1 MPQEVQA
8 KLKEWI
14 RTREELSEDDA
25 LKMTGEVKRALLLK
39 GIPLGKGFRGVP
51 VERIARIET
60 SKREDEREPQES
72 EDEDDTETAR
82 LRLKQDWER
91 NRTNVEVNR
100 DVNFVNS
107 RKTRPPGRRWP
118 APQNQVLICYG
129 CGKPGHLA
137 RNCPERRYETYQQTG
152 YRANRFQGRWD
163 HGKDSRNQANW
174 RGKERILQ
182 VSTGEGAVSVHVIIG
197 GERLAA
203 ILDTGASPCV
213 MDSNTAK
220 KTKLFESMIANPTD
234 VYGLCS
240 NPVPVLGYA
249 DAEIRIEKGEPTT
262 QRIQILDTD
271 EPTLLLGRTFM
282 QKLGSM
288 EFDFERDRIK
298 LGKHWLD
305 VENTVKGATPLARAQ
320 VVKREE
326 ELDGSIAEETVEL
339 LGPEL
344 VEGQRNL
351 IEALA
356 LQYEGIF
363 SRNRRQPTR
372 TKFDVHHAIVT
383 ADNPPQSPRPRRVPP
398 SWETEINH
406 QLEEMMGANP
416 PICRPSNSP
425 WSSDVVLVKKKD
437 GSLRFAVDYRRL
449 NAITKRDQYSLPNRI
464 FDKLRGSCFFS
475 KLDIASAYWTVPIR
489 ESDIEKTAFH
499 TPRGL
504 FEMIVMPFGLCNS
517 QATFQRLIDRALRGV
532 SNAES
537 FVDDILIFFN
547 SFEEHL
553 SNLRDVFQRLEFA
566 GLQLRKDKCR
576 LAYRGVEFLGHW
588 ISEEGR
594 SPLTG
599 YAKRVHSFSRPN
611 NVKELQRYLGM
622 ANYYRCYIRNFSMV
636 AEPLYTLTRTGQKW
650 YWDEQCERAFD
661 ELRNRL
667 LKEPVMLTY
676 PCWEREFH
684 IETDACATGVGG
696 VLGQM
701 DERTGKIRPIEYFS
715 SALSSSQ
722 RNYSA
727 GQLEAWAAIAAS
739 RKWAVYL
746 KGSVGVVL
754 HTDHSPLKWIL
765 TQRDPKPTFT
775 RWLMELQEI
784 PLRIETRS
792 GKDNIVADYLSRKPD
807 QELDEDVN
815 AEDMFEEKVFQV
827 HSREA
832 LQRKIER
839 GQREDPVIRNAVS
852 QIQSQGGVSKGQL
865 KGVGEKLNIQNGIL
879 LFENRIIVPQKTR
892 LEVLERVHSQ
902 HHLGANGTL
911 QSLRNSYFWIKMNRD
926 TRMYCRGCLTCH
938 RAKPMNKGREPVQE
952 MDISKGIPGYAVGI
966 DVGTLPWA
974 EGGYRYCLLMVDL
987 FHRNLTRIVT

>member
-1 MPQEVQA
+1 
-8 KLKEWI
+8 
-14 RTREELSEDDA
+14 
-25 LKMTGEVKRALLLK
+25 
-39 GIPLGKGFRGVP
+39 
-51 VERIARIET
+51 
-60 SKREDEREPQES
+60 
-72 EDEDDTETAR
+72 
-82 LRLKQDWER
+82 
-91 NRTNVEVNR
+91 
-100 DVNFVNS
+100 
-107 RKTRPPGRRWP
+107 
-118 APQNQVLICYG
+118 
-129 CGKPGHLA
+129 
-137 RNCPERRYETYQQTG
+137 
-152 YRANRFQGRWD
+152 
-163 HGKDSRNQANW
+163 
-174 RGKERILQ
+174 
-182 VSTGEGAVSVHVIIG
+182 
-197 GERLAA
+197 
-203 ILDTGASPCV
+203 
-213 MDSNTAK
+213 
-220 KTKLFESMIANPTD
+220 
-234 VYGLCS
+234 
-240 NPVPVLGYA
+240 
-249 DAEIRIEKGEPTT
+249 
-262 QRIQILDTD
+262 
-271 EPTLLLGRTFM
+271 
-282 QKLGSM
+282 
-288 EFDFERDRIK
+288 
-298 LGKHWLD
+298 
-305 VENTVKGATPLARAQ
+305 
-320 VVKREE
+320 
-326 ELDGSIAEETVEL
+326 
-339 LGPEL
+339 
-344 VEGQRNL
+344 
-351 IEALA
+351 
-356 LQYEGIF
+356 
-363 SRNRRQPTR
+363 
-372 TKFDVHHAIVT
+372 
-383 ADNPPQSPRPRRVPP
+383 
-398 SWETEINH
+398 
-406 QLEEMMGANP
+406 
-416 PICRPSNSP
+416 
-425 WSSDVVLVKKKD
+425 
-437 GSLRFAVDYRRL
+437 
-449 NAITKRDQYSLPNRI
+449 
-464 FDKLRGSCFFS
+464 
-475 KLDIASAYWTVPIR
+475 
-489 ESDIEKTAFH
+489 
-499 TPRGL
+499 
-504 FEMIVMPFGLCNS
+504 
-517 QATFQRLIDRALRGV
+517 
-532 SNAES
+532 
-537 FVDDILIFFN
+537 
-547 SFEEHL
+547 
-553 SNLRDVFQRLEFA
+553 
-566 GLQLRKDKCR
+566 
-576 LAYRGVEFLGHW
+576 
-588 ISEEGR
+588 
-594 SPLTG
+594 
-599 YAKRVHSFSRPN
+599 
-611 NVKELQRYLGM
+611 
-622 ANYYRCYIRNFSMV
+622 
-636 AEPLYTLTRTGQKW
+636 
-650 YWDEQCERAFD
+650 
-661 ELRNRL
+661 
-667 LKEPVMLTY
+667 MLTY

-839 GQREDPVIRNAVS
+839 GQREDPVIRDAVS